1 MTEPSTSDIADTPI
15 ESATI
20 DCTTVAE
27 DGTALLLGGT
37 PLAAARL
44 RAACR
49 CAQGVRARLD
59 GLFPQN
65 FDAIAIVHVSAMG
78 HYGVNI
84 GFSDGHARGIY
95 PWAYLSQLLKE

>member
-1 MTEPSTSDIADTPI
+1 MDETSMSDIADTPLN
-15 ESATI
+15 SAAVT
-20 DCTTVAE
+20 E
-27 DGTALLLGGT
+27 DGSTLLLMGST

-49 CAQGVRARLD
+49 CAQCVRARID
-59 GLFPQN
+59 GLFPPS
-65 FDAIAIVHVSAMG
+65 FDGIVIEHVSPMG
-78 HYGVNI
+78 HYGINI

>member
-1 MTEPSTSDIADTPI
+1 MPETSTSDLADTPI
-15 ESATI
+15 DSA
-20 DCTTVAE
+20 TVAE
-27 DGTALLLGGT
+27 GGAALLLGGT
-37 PLAAARL
+37 AQSLAAARL

-49 CAQGVRARLD
+49 CAHCVRARLD
-59 GLFPQN
+59 GLFPQSVG
-65 FDAIAIVHVSAMG
+65 AIAIVQVSAIG